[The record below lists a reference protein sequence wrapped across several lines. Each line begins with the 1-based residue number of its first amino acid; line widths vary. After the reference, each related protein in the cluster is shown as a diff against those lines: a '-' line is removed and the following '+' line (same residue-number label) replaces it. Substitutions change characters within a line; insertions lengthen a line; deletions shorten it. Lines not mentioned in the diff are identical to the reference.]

1 LFLSNI
7 TVAMI
12 IILFSF
18 YLWSIITLEAAFFF
32 ICETTKVF
40 NRFFFIFV
48 AFLANWQDFLYQF
61 FRINYILKIIF
72 RFFLQNL
79 SLIIN
84 FGMKVLRLATIFLLI
99 VFIIIVIIT
108 LALISEQVS
117 IKVFFELFLDRISS
131 SAILL
136 QSQLVLFNFKL
147 LLNFYDFII
156 KKGIIFILILIELIY
171 ILWWLP
177 TWNQIW
183 PFYFIHHIIK
193 SNSSLWWISATFSF
207 LWLSLSFS
215 KFILSHRCKWPLS

>member
-1 LFLSNI
+1 
-7 TVAMI
+7 MI
-12 IILFSF
+12 LILWIIFTF
-18 YLWSIITLEAAFFF
+18 KAAFFF
-32 ICETTKVF
+32 IFETTKVL
-40 NRFFFIFV
+40 NRFFIIFI
-48 AFLANWQDFLYQF
+48 AFLKKWQDFF
-61 FRINYILKIIF
+61 FQLLRIYWILNFIF
-72 RFFLQNL
+72 RFFLKTL

-183 PFYFIHHIIK
+183 HFYFVNHIIK

-207 LWLSLSFS
+207 LWLCLSFS
-215 KFILSHRCKWPLS
+215 NFILSLRCKWPLC